1 MGAIAS
7 LLILLLWLFVI
18 VILVRVVFSW
28 VNPSS
33 SSYGRTS
40 YGSRSYGRRS
50 SGFLAT
56 VSDLAY
62 RITEPV
68 LAPVRRWVP
77 PVSGMDLSPLVVTV
91 ACYFLINALGYVN

>member
-7 LLILLLWLFVI
+7 LLILVLWLFVI

-28 VNPSS
+28 VNPSP
-33 SSYGRTS
+33 TS
-40 YGSRSYGRRS
+40 YGGRSYGRRP

>member
-7 LLILLLWLFVI
+7 ILILLLWLFVI

-28 VNPSS
+28 VNPYPTR
-33 SSYGRTS
+33 YGRT
-40 YGSRSYGRRS
+40 GYGRRS
-50 SGFLAT
+50 SGVRGILAT
-56 VSDLAY
+56 VSDLVY

-91 ACYFLINALGYVN
+91 ACYFLINALGYLS